1 MQKLLQIY
9 NGLFDFWLKFP
20 QTIRY
25 LLVGGYNTVVSYL
38 IYVFFV
44 LYYGQDFAQLALF
57 LSFILSSF
65 NSFFTQRTFVFL
77 SEGDYRKEYLK
88 CLMTWSLG
96 YLMNA
101 VVLHILKNW
110 IGLNAYLAGLFAIV
124 VATCVTYFLLKYF
137 AFGEKNESC
146 CVDSVL

>member
-9 NGLFDFWLKFP
+9 NLLFDFWVRFP
-20 QTIRY
+20 ETVRY

-124 VATCVTYFLLKYF
+124 IVTCVTYFLLKYF
-137 AFGEKNESC
+137 AFKKER
-146 CVDSVL
+146 V